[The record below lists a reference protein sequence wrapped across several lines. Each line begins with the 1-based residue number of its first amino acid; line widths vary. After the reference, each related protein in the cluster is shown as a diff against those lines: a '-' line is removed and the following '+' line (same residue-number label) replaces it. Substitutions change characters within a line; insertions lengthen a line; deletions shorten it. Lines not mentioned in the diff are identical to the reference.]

1 MDRILW
7 STTTIKVPREMVNI
21 SKTGRVTLINTL
33 TKTNNISRRQKQ
45 QAVKLVPADNF
56 QIIHGKSWNVDA
68 LKEQVSKA
76 NALAKKNRG
85 KEFVLNKKKIFEGK
99 VKKRASALVDE
110 RLGIDPTVK
119 GYSWDNQKNNWKARI
134 KINQRIR
141 HLGYF
146 DNENDAH
153 EAYLKAKREQLRN

>member
-33 TKTNNISRRQKQ
+33 TNTNNISRRQKQ
-45 QAVKLVPADNF
+45 QAVKLVPADDF

-85 KEFVLNKKKIFEGK
+85 KELVLNRKK
-99 VKKRASALVDE
+99 
-110 RLGIDPTVK
+110 
-119 GYSWDNQKNNWKARI
+119 
-134 KINQRIR
+134 
-141 HLGYF
+141 
-146 DNENDAH
+146 
-153 EAYLKAKREQLRN
+153 YLREK

>member
-21 SKTGRVTLINTL
+21 SKTGRVSLINTL
-33 TKTNNISRRQKQ
+33 TKSNNVSRRQKQ
-45 QAVKLVPADNF
+45 QAVKLVPGDDF
-56 QIIHGKSWNVDA
+56 QIIPGKSWNVDA
-68 LKEQVSKA
+68 LKEQVAKA

-85 KEFVLNKKKIFEGK
+85 KELVLNKKKIFEGK
-99 VKKRASALVDE
+99 VKKRATALVDE

-119 GYSWDNQKNNWKARI
+119 GYSWDNQKKKWKARI
-134 KINQRIR
+134 KIKQKLH

-146 DNENDAH
+146 DNETDAH
-153 EAYLKAKREQLRN
+153 QAYLKAKRELLRN